1 MKTSLSFNTI
11 SGLSKKVITVWQ
23 GSRRGEVG
31 QAKAMGLFPGREDQP
46 LTVWSQHRHEQP

>member
-23 GSRRGEVG
+23 GSGRGEVG
-31 QAKAMGLFPGREDQP
+31 QAKAMGLFPGRDQP
-46 LTVWSQHRHEQP
+46 LTAWSQPRDEQA